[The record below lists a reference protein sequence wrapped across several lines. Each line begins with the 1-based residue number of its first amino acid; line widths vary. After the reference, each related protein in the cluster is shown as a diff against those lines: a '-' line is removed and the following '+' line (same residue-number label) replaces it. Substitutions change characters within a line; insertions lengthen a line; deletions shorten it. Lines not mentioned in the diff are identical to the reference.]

1 MATLKML
8 NMAGAEAGEIKLND
22 EIFAITPNEY
32 AVHEV
37 VKNYLACQR
46 QGTQSAKTRA
56 EVRGGGRKP
65 FRQKGTGRHR
75 QGSSTDP
82 TQVGGGVVFAPK
94 PRDYRYRVNKKVKRL
109 AMKSVLSAKV
119 ADNEMIVLNE
129 IKFDEPKTKEMIKNI
144 FVDET
149 GGLNVVEIV
158 VLIGVAVLLAIVFKN
173 QIAGVLETLFGKING
188 TAGGAVENTPVPP
201 NN

>member
-1 MATLKML
+1 M
-8 NMAGAEAGEIKLND
+8 
-22 EIFAITPNEY
+22 NEQLTALY
-32 AVHEV
+32 IRASILSR
-37 VKNYLACQR
+37 N
-46 QGTQSAKTRA
+46 AK
-56 EVRGGGRKP
+56 
-65 FRQKGTGRHR
+65 
-75 QGSSTDP
+75 
-82 TQVGGGVVFAPK
+82 
-94 PRDYRYRVNKKVKRL
+94 
-109 AMKSVLSAKV
+109 
-119 ADNEMIVLNE
+119 DN
-129 IKFDEPKTKEMIKNI
+129 TKEMIKNI